1 MVFLNELY
9 TISNSNQNNGN
20 AVFNIK
26 LNPGHFIYKAHFPN
40 EPITPGVCIIQIALE
55 LLELY
60 LKRSLQISQVKNVKF
75 LSVMSPKVV
84 TDITYTFTKVCYC
97 DDKQFVQSLVFVSG
111 EDKQYAKISLVCK

>member
-9 TISNSNQNNGN
+9 TISNSNLNNGN

-26 LNPGHFIYKAHFPN
+26 LNPGHFIYKAHFPD

-75 LSVMSPKVV
+75 LSVMSPKYVA
-84 TDITYTFTKVCYC
+84 DITYTFTKVSLS
-97 DDKQFVQSLVFVSG
+97 DDEQFVQSLVFVSG
-111 EDKQYAKISLVCK
+111 EDSQYAKISLVCK